1 MHLQKRLLN
10 VKPTLVRIHNQTK
23 IITTLWLLNPLRNT
37 LDCNVAT
44 FWYKQPKV
52 PSIQMR
58 SNKTIRYR
66 EQLVLKKSRF
76 CNKVKQKEIFII
88 EIKFLG
94 KCEETSVV
102 ENLKRG

>member
-1 MHLQKRLLN
+1 
-10 VKPTLVRIHNQTK
+10 
-23 IITTLWLLNPLRNT
+23 
-37 LDCNVAT
+37 
-44 FWYKQPKV
+44 
-52 PSIQMR
+52 MR
-58 SNKTIRYR
+58 PNKTIRYR